1 MGNNRGN
8 QSETGRLGEF
18 CDTSCDRIVLDDVLG
33 SVVKVGILFTK
44 ILPRLTCARQDPDF
58 TSERNRSLGLVF
70 REAGPVTA
78 IA

>member
-1 MGNNRGN
+1 
-8 QSETGRLGEF
+8 
-18 CDTSCDRIVLDDVLG
+18 VLG